1 MYIDEI
7 FFKIII
13 NRKVKEQNRR
23 KSFTQTD
30 KMTSVQHVVE
40 SEHVVELCIV
50 NVVHLQQSPIKL
62 YKEVNKKQIN
72 QNGIL

>member
-23 KSFTQTD
+23 KNFTQTG
-30 KMTSVQHVVE
+30 KMTTSVQ
-40 SEHVVELCIV
+40 HVVELCIV
-50 NVVHLQQSPIKL
+50 NVVHLRQSPIKL

>member
-23 KSFTQTD
+23 KSFTQTG
-30 KMTSVQHVVE
+30 KMTTSVQHVVE
-40 SEHVVELCIV
+40 SKHVVELCIV

-62 YKEVNKKQIN
+62 YKEVNKK
-72 QNGIL
+72 